1 MAKSIIQE
9 DREHCFLCGRNARAD
24 YFGLEEHHVF
34 EGYGKRDISE
44 QYGLK
49 VYICG
54 DRCHRNG
61 KKSVHK
67 NAEVARALKAKAQ
80 EMAMQHYGWS
90 IEDFISIIGKSYL

>member
-34 EGYGKRDISE
+34 EGLGRRGISE

-54 DRCHRNG
+54 SRCHREG
-61 KKSVHK
+61 KDSVHK
-67 NAEVARALKAKAQ
+67 NAKVDRALKKVVQ
-80 EMAMQHYGWS
+80 QRAMQYYGWTV
-90 IEDFISIIGKSYL
+90 EEFIKKFRKNYT

>member
-1 MAKSIIQE
+1 MAKSIIQQ

-34 EGYGKRDISE
+34 EGYGKREISE

-54 DRCHRNG
+54 DKCHRNG
-61 KKSVHK
+61 KDSVHK
-67 NAEVARALKAKAQ
+67 NAKVARELKARVQ
-80 EMAMQHYGWS
+80 EIAMQHYGWS
-90 IEDFISIIGKSYL
+90 IEDFISIIGKNYL